1 MDKQFQIG
9 QIAHFFN
16 LPASTLRY
24 WESEGILSANKNAEN
39 NYRKYTISDLMTLSD
54 VIFYKNLRIPLKQ
67 IRDMEKAKPSEHECL
82 LNRKVG
88 ELKQQQRQ
96 IQHQIEKIHCHLAAI
111 ETLKKLQLHPYTK
124 TDIDTECIVSF
135 DLIEI
140 EKLKQYIENPYL
152 YSRIQHSKNL
162 KEERRGLTIPP
173 EQLSC
178 YPESQILWKKSR
190 NSYIAY
196 LLKETI
202 AEGSPNNLEELLFH
216 IQKKYH
222 TGSIIS
228 RFLLYAQEDGQLYDF
243 YKAFVEILD

>member
-1 MDKQFQIG
+1 MEKQFQIG

-16 LPASTLRY
+16 LPASTIRY
-24 WESEGILSANKNAEN
+24 WESEGILSTNKNADN
-39 NYRKYTISDLMTLSD
+39 NYREYTISDLMTLSD
-54 VIFYKNLRIPLKQ
+54 VIFYKNLGIPLKQ
-67 IRDMEKAKPSEHECL
+67 IRDMEKATPSEHECL
-82 LNRKVG
+82 LNMKVG
-88 ELKQQQRQ
+88 ELKYQQQQ
-96 IQHQIEKIHCHLAAI
+96 IQRQIEKIYCHLTAI
-111 ETLKKLQLHPYTK
+111 NTLKQLQLHPYTK
-124 TDIDTECIVSF
+124 TNIDTECIISF

-152 YSRIQHSKNL
+152 YSRVQHSKNF

-190 NSYIAY
+190 NNYIAC
-196 LLKETI
+196 LLKEEI
-202 AEGSPNNLEELLFH
+202 IEGFPNNLEELLFH

-228 RFLLYAQEDGQLYDF
+228 RFLLCAQEDGKLYDF
-243 YKAFVEILD
+243 YKTFVEILD